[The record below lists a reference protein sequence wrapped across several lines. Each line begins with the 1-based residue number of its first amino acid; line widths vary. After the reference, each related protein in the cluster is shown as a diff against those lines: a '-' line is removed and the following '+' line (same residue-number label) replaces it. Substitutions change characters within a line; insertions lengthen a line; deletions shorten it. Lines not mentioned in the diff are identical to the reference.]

1 MGLTA
6 PEKVGE
12 PRVIVAPKWGKG
24 MIEQDFRFPD
34 GTLKT
39 YNLWHSPG
47 ARTSIM
53 FPLTRDGK
61 VILLRQW
68 RPAAAF
74 SEPEECIITELPGGN
89 AKKGTTPTP
98 EEVADAELAEE
109 TGFRAREWRLTSPKQ
124 IWWEPANLTP
134 RYTPVVGLGCEL
146 AEKPNLDETE
156 LIDILVVPLAELIEM
171 IRRGE
176 VCDNKSIAGTFLA
189 LLHLGLI
196 ELRLPS

>member
-1 MGLTA
+1 MILKT

-12 PRVIVAPKWGKG
+12 PRVIVEPKWGKG
-24 MIEQDFRFPD
+24 MIEQDYLFPD
-34 GTLKT
+34 GSTKT
-39 YNLWHSPG
+39 FNLWHSPG

-53 FPLTRDGK
+53 FPLTPDGK

-68 RPAAAF
+68 RPAAAV
-74 SEPEECIITELPGGN
+74 SAPDECVVTELPGGN
-89 AKKGTTPTP
+89 AKKGTAPTP

-109 TGFRAREWRLTSPKQ
+109 TGYDAREWRLTSPKQ

-134 RYTPVVGLGCEL
+134 RYSPVVGLGCEWVS
-146 AEKPNLDETE
+146 EPKHDETE
-156 LIDILVVPLAELIEM
+156 LMEIIVVPLAELIEM

-189 LLHLGLI
+189 LLRLGMI
-196 ELRLPS
+196 ELKLP